1 MSAFRSVWRRI
12 YIHDEYVLQCGVFQC
27 LTINPSWDAIR
38 RTANVSDQELNER
51 FRSTALYST
60 LSVVLSMESPPEG
73 YDTSPDVALVI
84 PTAAEVTSRWPG
96 LSTEQVDA
104 LLQDYT
110 LECDKLGE
118 LDLNDVYDRVRE
130 LAAHAAVWQ

>member
-12 YIHDEYVLQCGVFQC
+12 YIHDD
-27 LTINPSWDAIR
+27 WDAIR

-51 FRSTALYST
+51 FRATALYAT
-60 LSVVLSMESPPEG
+60 LSVVLAMESPPEG

-84 PTAAEVTSRWPG
+84 PTEAEITSRWPG
-96 LSTEQVDA
+96 LSSEQVNA
-104 LLQDYT
+104 LVQDYT

-118 LDLNDVYDRVRE
+118 LNLDDVYDRIRE
-130 LAAHAAVWQ
+130 LAAHAVVWQGA